1 MATEK
6 EKLEKKLSDKIKQ
19 EEVAYNYLE
28 TVREERQE
36 LEQKIKSLSAVH
48 VSEHAL
54 IRYFERIYKVPVLDI
69 RKELNKV
76 LIDLPL
82 WVKQSRHITY
92 VHNGLN
98 LVIKN
103 GTVVTILDPPEE
115 VADAETP

>member
-19 EEVAYNYLE
+19 EEVAYNYLQ
-28 TVREERQE
+28 TVQKERYE
-36 LEQKIKSLSAVH
+36 LEEKIKAFNPVH

-54 IRYFERIYKVPVLDI
+54 IRYFERMYKVPVLQI
-69 RKELNKV
+69 REELNDA

-92 VHNGLN
+92 CHNGLN
-98 LVIKN
+98 LVLKN
-103 GTVVTILDPPEE
+103 GTIVTILDPSKEIY
-115 VADAETP
+115 DA